1 VFVLLIACVN
11 VANLFLVR
19 GAARAREIA
28 LRLAFGASRGRVI
41 RQMLTESF
49 VLAVCGGVLGII
61 LGAWGISGLGYLLH
75 ANSLQT
81 MGVRMDLGVFLF
93 AAAMII
99 LVSFAFGLIPALQ
112 ATRPDLHETLKEGG
126 RSATSTRGQH
136 RLRGALAIAETALA
150 LVLLVGAGL
159 MLKSLYHLIQV
170 SPGFQPARV
179 LYMEMDLRSDQYS
192 KDPAILNFW
201 QQVLDRVR
209 VIPGVQSAALGTVVP
224 LTGNHRRSDITIEGL
239 PIPAPGEFPHPD
251 RHTISS
257 GYIATMGIPLLRGRN
272 FSDADNETAPDVALV
287 NSTLARRFFTDGDP
301 IGKRFLW
308 GQPGKDEKWITIVG
322 VVADTRLYGLDNPAR
337 LEVYSPYRQRPS
349 ADMSL
354 VVRSAVDPASLTSS
368 IRAAVAAI
376 DKDQPLFDIHTMQQ
390 LVDDSISTRRLTLVL
405 LGIFSALAVILAAI
419 GIYGVMAYSV
429 ALRTQEIGI
438 RMALG
443 AQQKD
448 VLRLV
453 LGQGAR
459 IAFFGVAIGLATAAA
474 LARLL
479 SSLLFSVSASDPF
492 TFATVAALLV
502 AVALLACY
510 IPARRALRVDPIIA
524 LRYE

>member
-1 VFVLLIACVN
+1 
-11 VANLFLVR
+11 
-19 GAARAREIA
+19 
-28 LRLAFGASRGRVI
+28 
-41 RQMLTESF
+41 
-49 VLAVCGGVLGII
+49 
-61 LGAWGISGLGYLLH
+61 
-75 ANSLQT
+75 
-81 MGVRMDLGVFLF
+81 
-93 AAAMII
+93 
-99 LVSFAFGLIPALQ
+99 
-112 ATRPDLHETLKEGG
+112 
-126 RSATSTRGQH
+126 
-136 RLRGALAIAETALA
+136 
-150 LVLLVGAGL
+150 
-159 MLKSLYHLIQV
+159 
-170 SPGFQPARV
+170 
-179 LYMEMDLRSDQYS
+179 
-192 KDPAILNFW
+192 
-201 QQVLDRVR
+201 
-209 VIPGVQSAALGTVVP
+209 
-224 LTGNHRRSDITIEGL
+224 
-239 PIPAPGEFPHPD
+239 
-251 RHTISS
+251 
-257 GYIATMGIPLLRGRN
+257 
-272 FSDADNETAPDVALV
+272 
-287 NSTLARRFFTDGDP
+287 LARRFFTDGDP